1 MAEFYVVRHGQASF
15 GARNYDKLSPL
26 GIQQS
31 VWLGEHFANRN
42 ISFEKL
48 WLGEMVRHQETA
60 QGICSA
66 LPNPP
71 KHSVYNGLN
80 EFDFQNIANAYLA
93 LNPGD
98 QVAKGSPPAAFYIL
112 LKKAMAAWA
121 AQALPEHELRETWPQ
136 FRARVAVVLEA
147 ICEQH
152 SDSPILVVSS
162 GGAISML
169 LSLVLSLDDQ
179 QVIEL
184 NMQIKNAGFSHF
196 FYNRDQV
203 RLSSF
208 NNVPHLD
215 TPERTGAVT
224 FS

>member
-1 MAEFYVVRHGQASF
+1 
-15 GARNYDKLSPL
+15 
-26 GIQQS
+26 
-31 VWLGEHFANRN
+31 
-42 ISFEKL
+42 
-48 WLGEMVRHQETA
+48 
-60 QGICSA
+60 
-66 LPNPP
+66 
-71 KHSVYNGLN
+71 
-80 EFDFQNIANAYLA
+80 
-93 LNPGD
+93 
-98 QVAKGSPPAAFYIL
+98 
-112 LKKAMAAWA
+112 A

-147 ICEQH
+147 ISAQH
-152 SDSPILVVSS
+152 SETPILVVSS

-169 LSLVLSLDDQ
+169 LSLVLGLDNK

-196 FYNRDQV
+196 FYNRSQV

-215 TPERTGAVT
+215 IPERVGAVT

>member
-66 LPNPP
+66 LPSPP
-71 KHSVYNGLN
+71 KHSIHGGLN
-80 EFDFQNIANAYLA
+80 EFDFQNIANAYLT
-93 LNPGD
+93 LNPGEE
-98 QVAKGSPPAAFYIL
+98 VAKGATPAAFYRL
-112 LKKAMAAWA
+112 LKKAMAAWSA
-121 AQALPEHELRETWPQ
+121 EELPEHELVETWPQ

-152 SDSPILVVSS
+152 SETPILVVSS

-169 LSLVLSLDDQ
+169 LSLVLGLGAQ